1 LLRRHV
7 DQMNSSRSWR
17 DLLFGPPLSSEDDE
31 RERIGPVAGIGVLGL
46 DALASAAYGPEALL
60 TVLLPLGVAG
70 LRYLIPLTV
79 VICLVLAVVAL
90 SYRQTIEAY
99 PDGGGAFTVAKH
111 NLGTTWSLV
120 AAAALSVDYVL
131 NVAVAISAGVG
142 ALVSAV
148 PWLLPHTLGLCLAVL
163 FLLAFVNLRGV
174 RATGLVFMLPT
185 YLFLGTM
192 LTVIVIG
199 LGTILLHGPAVPTA
213 SAEGSRLGTSFSLW
227 LLARAFANGCTA
239 MTGVEAIS
247 NGTPLFR
254 APSVLG
260 AQRTLTTI
268 VTALVALLAG
278 IALLAYGYGITA
290 TEPGRTGYESIL
302 SRVTTATVGRGA
314 WYYVTMASIVAVLAF
329 SANTSFAGFPRI
341 CRMLAADRFLPE
353 PFVHR
358 GRRLTFSHGIVV
370 LAVLSACLLIVF
382 GGITDAL
389 IPLFAV
395 GALSAFTVSQVA
407 MVAHWRKQRGRRAA
421 RGWALNALGAVATG
435 ATLVVVLAS
444 KLVEGAWISVALAA
458 GMCLLF
464 KSVRAH
470 YDFVSRATATDSSLA
485 VGPPQKPIA
494 VVPMRRWDAV
504 ALKGM
509 RFAIGLTDEVIAV
522 QVLTGD
528 REVDELTDRWPA
540 LAVEPSRAEGRPPPQ
555 LVVLRSEYRQLYTPL
570 LEFVKRLE
578 REHVARPITVIVSEL
593 VEPRWYHHLLH
604 NHTASMMKTLLLY
617 RGGPQTVIINTPFH
631 LRDWKPERSALRTGD

>member
-1 LLRRHV
+1 
-7 DQMNSSRSWR
+7 MNSSRSWR
-17 DLLFGPPLSSEDDE
+17 DLLFGAPLSSEEDE
-31 RERIGPVAGIGVLGL
+31 GERIGPVAGIGVLGL

-199 LGTILLHGPAVPTA
+199 LGTIFLHGPAVPSV
-213 SAEGSRLGTSFSLW
+213 SADDSRLGTSFSLW

-254 APSVLG
+254 APSVVG
-260 AQRTLTTI
+260 ARRTLTAI

-290 TEPGRTGYESIL
+290 TAPGRTGYESIL
-302 SRVTTATVGRGA
+302 SRVTTASVGRGA

-370 LAVLSACLLIVF
+370 LAVLSACLLVVF

-407 MVAHWRKQRGRRAA
+407 MVAHWRKQRGPRAV
-421 RGWALNALGAVATG
+421 RGWALNAMGAVATG

-470 YDFVSRATATDSSLA
+470 YDFVSRATATEASLA
-485 VGPPQKPIA
+485 VGPPQRPIA

-540 LAVEPSRAEGRPPPQ
+540 LAVEPSRAEGRPAPK
-555 LVVLRSEYRQLYTPL
+555 LVVLRSEYRQLYAPL
-570 LEFVKRLE
+570 LELVKRLE